1 MKLKNWLL
9 TIICCSLTFSAFCQ
23 HRSDSIHVAHYELNL
38 FIDPFSHELTGTTT
52 LRMVPKIAH
61 LAHFNLDLEAL
72 TVDSIRHESGNISF
86 THQGTKLCIDAP
98 QYQLG
103 DTLDLH
109 ISYHGIPT
117 GNSWGGFTFNNGFY
131 YNLGVSMYATPH
143 SYGRC
148 WYPCI
153 DEFTDKSTYNF
164 NIETYSY
171 HTAVCGGDLLGCS
184 DKENGNKIWHWQLDQ
199 PIPSYLTSVATAPY
213 QLCADTFHGMEAD
226 IPITIYATSSY
237 INNVAGSFAHLK
249 DITRNYENKF
259 GPLRFNRIG
268 YVLVSFN
275 QGAMEHATNITYPQT
290 SVDGT
295 SANESLYAHELSHS
309 WFGNLVT
316 CETAEEMW
324 LNEGFASYCEAL
336 TDEYLYSKDTYTN
349 DINNLH
355 DYVLHNIHLQD
366 GGFYALND
374 VPQNKTYGMHSYDK
388 GSLVVHTLR
397 QYLGDSLFFDG
408 IKAYLNQY
416 AFKNINSE
424 TLFNFLSNHTHI
436 DLSGFYEGWINQP
449 GFPHF
454 SIDSIISEGNDQ
466 YAVYVRQRLYHANHF
481 INDNKVSLTF
491 FSDSGERLDYK
502 DFVFSGEYGIARI
515 SIPFMPKFG
524 IVDYDNDICDALIGY
539 NKTIRWSGSNNF
551 ADANVNFIVSDIQ
564 DSSHLRIEY
573 NFVNPDPI
581 KNTSAQAYRLNK
593 RYWRIEYTNSDKISG
608 KLRFNYNAQ
617 NSNYPEYELLQGHTP
632 NDLRLLYR
640 RDCADDWHSIDFSR
654 NGQLNGTVTT
664 DSLRAGE
671 YVLAVPGQDVGI
683 NEQKNVSNDAKVFLR
698 PNPANDFVSIIG
710 IDFIQKL
717 EIYDVNGR
725 KIQEFNHFNSEGKI
739 NVRQF
744 NSGTYLFKIYGKDSN
759 IKDLIFIKND

>member
-9 TIICCSLTFSAFCQ
+9 TLVCFLLMFSAFCQ

-38 FIDPFSHELTGTTT
+38 FIDPFSHELSGNAV
-52 LRMVPKIAH
+52 LQIVPKTSD
-61 LAHFNLDLEAL
+61 LETFNLDLEAL
-72 TVDSIRHESGNISF
+72 TVDSIRYGNTSLTH
-86 THQGTKLCIDAP
+86 THQGTALRIDAP
-98 QYQLG
+98 QYILG
-103 DTLDLH
+103 DTLC
-109 ISYHGIPT
+109 ICIAYHGIPA

-131 YNLGVSMYATPH
+131 FNLGVNMYNTPH

-164 NIETYSY
+164 NIETYPY

-199 PIPSYLTSVATAPY
+199 PISSYLTSVATAPY
-213 QLCADTFHGMEAD
+213 QLYTDTFHGMEAD

-249 DITRNYENKF
+249 DITHNYESKF

-268 YVLVSFN
+268 YVLVAFN
-275 QGAMEHATNITYPQT
+275 QGAMEHATNITYPQA

-336 TDEYLYSKDTYTN
+336 TDEYLYSEGEYTTK
-349 DINNLH
+349 INSLHADVLQNLQ
-355 DYVLHNIHLQD
+355 NRD
-366 GGFYALND
+366 GGFFALNN

-388 GSLVVHTLR
+388 GSIVIHTLR
-397 QYLGDSLFFDG
+397 NYLGDSLFFDG
-408 IKAYLNQY
+408 IRAYLNQY
-416 AFKNINSE
+416 AFSNINSE
-424 TLFNFLSNHTHI
+424 ELFAFLSSHTHT

-454 SIDSIISEGNDQ
+454 SIDSIVPESDGQ
-466 YAVYVRQRLYHANHF
+466 YAVYVRQRLYHANNF
-481 INDNKVSLTF
+481 VNDNKVGLTF
-491 FSDSGERLDYK
+491 FSDGGERYDHSG
-502 DFVFSGEYGIARI
+502 FIFSGEHGIAHVN
-515 SIPFMPKFG
+515 IPFMPQFG
-524 IVDYDNDICDALIGY
+524 VVDYNNDICDAIIDH
-539 NKTIRWSGSNNF
+539 NKTIKWSGSNNF
-551 ADANVNFIVSDIQ
+551 ANANVNFIVSDIQ
-564 DSSHLRIEY
+564 DSAHLRIEY
-573 NFVNPDPI
+573 NFVNPDPV
-581 KNTSAQAYRLNK
+581 KNTVAQYRLNK
-593 RYWRIEYTNSDKISG
+593 RYWRIEYTNSDHING
-608 KLRFNYNAQ
+608 HLRFNYNAT
-617 NSNYPEYELLQGHTP
+617 NSNQSEYELLQGHAVDELT
-632 NDLRLLYR
+632 LLYR
-640 RDCADDWHSIDFSR
+640 RGCDDDWHTIPFTR
-654 NGQLNGTVTT
+654 TGQLNGTITT

-683 NEQKNVSNDAKVFLR
+683 NEHENIGDEAKIFLR
-698 PNPANDFVSIIG
+698 PNPAHDFISIVG
-710 IDFIQKL
+710 IDFIPKL

-725 KIQEFNHFNSEGKI
+725 KIQEFKNVNSGKRI
-739 NVRQF
+739 SVRQF
-744 NSGTYLFKIYGKDSN
+744 NSGTYILKVYGKDSI

>member
-9 TIICCSLTFSAFCQ
+9 TIICCLLTFSAFCQ

-38 FIDPFSHELTGTTT
+38 FIDPFSHDLSGNAV
-52 LRMVPKIAH
+52 LRIVPKISN
-61 LAHFNLDLEAL
+61 LETFNLDLEAL
-72 TVDSIRHESGNISF
+72 TVDSIRCGNTNLTH
-86 THQGTKLCIDAP
+86 THQGTTLRIDAP
-98 QYQLG
+98 QYNLG
-103 DTLDLH
+103 DTFN
-109 ISYHGIPT
+109 ICIAYHGIPA

-131 YNLGVSMYATPH
+131 FNLGVNMYNTPH

-164 NIETYSY
+164 NIETYPY
-171 HTAVCGGDLLGCS
+171 HTAVCGGNLLGCS

-199 PIPSYLTSVATAPY
+199 PISSYLTSVATAPY
-213 QLCADTFHGMEAD
+213 QLYADTFHGMEAD

-249 DITRNYENKF
+249 DITHNYESKF

-268 YVLVSFN
+268 YVLVNFN
-275 QGAMEHATNITYPQT
+275 QGAMEHATNITYPQA

-324 LNEGFASYCEAL
+324 INEGFASYCEAL
-336 TDEYLYSKDTYTN
+336 TDEYLYSEGQYTTK
-349 DINNLH
+349 INSLHADVLQNLQ
-355 DYVLHNIHLQD
+355 NRD
-366 GGFYALND
+366 GGFFALNN

-388 GSLVVHTLR
+388 GSIVIHTLR
-397 QYLGDSLFFDG
+397 NYLGDSLFFDG
-408 IKAYLNQY
+408 IRAYLNQY
-416 AFKNINSE
+416 AFSNINSE
-424 TLFNFLSNHTHI
+424 ELFTFLSNHTHT

-454 SIDSIISEGNDQ
+454 SIDSIVPESDGQ
-466 YAVYVRQRLYHANHF
+466 YAVYVRQRLYHANNF
-481 INDNKVSLTF
+481 VNDNKVCLTF
-491 FSDSGERLDYK
+491 FSDGGERYDHNG
-502 DFVFSGEYGIARI
+502 FIFSGEHGIAHVN
-515 SIPFMPKFG
+515 IPFMPKFG
-524 IVDYDNDICDALIGY
+524 VVDYNNDICDAIIDY
-539 NKTIRWSGSNNF
+539 NKIVKWSGSNNF
-551 ADANVNFIVSDIQ
+551 ANANVNFIVSDIQ

-593 RYWRIEYTNSDKISG
+593 RYWRIEYTNSEHLNG
-608 KLRFNYNAQ
+608 RLRFNYNAS
-617 NSNYPEYELLQGHTP
+617 NSNQSEYELLQGHAVDELT
-632 NDLRLLYR
+632 LLYR
-640 RDCADDWHSIDFSR
+640 RGCDDDWHTIPFTR
-654 NGQLNGTVTT
+654 TGQLNGTVTT

-683 NEQKNVSNDAKVFLR
+683 NEQENVGNDAKIFLR
-698 PNPANDFVSIIG
+698 PNPARDYVSIVG
-710 IDFIQKL
+710 NDFIQKL
-717 EIYDVNGR
+717 EIYDVNGK
-725 KIQEFNHFNSEGKI
+725 KIKEFNNINPEGMI

-744 NSGTYLFKIYGKDSN
+744 NSGTYIFKVYGKDSI